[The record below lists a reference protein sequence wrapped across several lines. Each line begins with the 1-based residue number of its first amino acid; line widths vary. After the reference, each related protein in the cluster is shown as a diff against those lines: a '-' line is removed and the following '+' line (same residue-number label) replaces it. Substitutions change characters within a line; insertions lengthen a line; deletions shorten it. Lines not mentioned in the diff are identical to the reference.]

1 MKHLKSRHLQFCQA
15 DTYSKIIPNYSLYIW
30 MYKST
35 QKSLILT
42 GFMQIYSRF
51 EVRIS
56 WNIQNSRHLGFR
68 QADTNLKF
76 IQINCW
82 YILIYKSTQIS
93 LILTG
98 FMQIYSRFKARIS
111 LNIQN
116 GRHLEF
122 RQPDNNS

>member
-1 MKHLKSRHLQFCQA
+1 MKNLKNRHLQFRRA
-15 DTYSKIIPNYSLYIW
+15 DTHLKIIPNYSL
-30 MYKST
+30 
-35 QKSLILT
+35 
-42 GFMQIYSRF
+42 
-51 EVRIS
+51 
-56 WNIQNSRHLGFR
+56 
-68 QADTNLKF
+68 
-76 IQINCW
+76 